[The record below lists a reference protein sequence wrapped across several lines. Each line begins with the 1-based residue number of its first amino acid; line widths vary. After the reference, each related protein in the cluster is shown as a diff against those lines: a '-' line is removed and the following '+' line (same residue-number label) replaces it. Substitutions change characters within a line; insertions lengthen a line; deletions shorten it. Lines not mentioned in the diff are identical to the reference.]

1 MQLFKMIVHNTVS
14 SVNIETAVLFFL
26 YVPSTQNSA
35 WHILAVKYLLHE
47 WINDWMPMKTVRQHQ
62 KCFLYGIK

>member
-35 WHILAVKYLLHE
+35 WHILGSQ
-47 WINDWMPMKTVRQHQ
+47 IFITWMNKWLNAYEDCEATPKV
-62 KCFLYGIK
+62 FLIWY